1 MCAQSSLECVQLF
14 QVSISTLHTAITHVI
29 TGWNG
34 RASCE
39 FQWHMASET
48 PLFQLQCAM
57 RERDWKSLNNFTH
70 VKCVRSE
77 YACMECV
84 LYQATLGCCSKLI

>member
-14 QVSISTLHTAITHVI
+14 QVSSPTLHTAITHVI

-39 FQWHMASET
+39 FQWHMACET
-48 PLFQLQCAM
+48 PLFQLQCAV
-57 RERDWKSLNNFTH
+57 RERNWKSLNNFTH

-84 LYQATLGCCSKLI
+84 LYQSTLGCCSKLV